1 MKIVYVNDAVAIWG
15 GLERLLVEKMN
26 LMVER
31 LGYEVH
37 LVTESQGS
45 HPFPYPLH
53 PNIIHTDLGVGLH
66 QKYRYHGLKRLVKT
80 IQLEYNYIT
89 RLRRLIRKLC
99 PDIVVLMRFEH
110 WEVYFAVGR
119 TPLVMECHSMCR
131 CNLYGGT
138 FLQHSWVN
146 LSKWLA
152 KRAAVVVTLTE
163 GDAKDWTY
171 YTHRVCVIPNI
182 VHQNTSGEYSDLS
195 SKSVIFA
202 GRISAQK
209 DVFALLRIWKL
220 VHDRHPDWVL
230 DIYGEG
236 EDEEQVRWEAEAM
249 NGNIVLHAPTGA
261 IMERFR
267 ESSMLVLTSEF
278 EPFGLVMPEAM
289 SCGLPVVAFD
299 CPFGPGAIITDGV
312 DGFLVRDRSI
322 TDFADRICLLIENRD
337 LRSRMGKAAA
347 LAARRYSADE
357 IIPRWKNLFE
367 RIV

>member
-1 MKIVYVNDAVAIWG
+1 M
-15 GLERLLVEKMN
+15 
-26 LMVER
+26 
-31 LGYEVH
+31 
-37 LVTESQGS
+37 
-45 HPFPYPLH
+45 
-53 PNIIHTDLGVGLH
+53 
-66 QKYRYHGLKRLVKT
+66 
-80 IQLEYNYIT
+80 
-89 RLRRLIRKLC
+89 
-99 PDIVVLMRFEH
+99 
-110 WEVYFAVGR
+110 
-119 TPLVMECHSMCR
+119 
-131 CNLYGGT
+131 
-138 FLQHSWVN
+138 
-146 LSKWLA
+146 
-152 KRAAVVVTLTE
+152 
-163 GDAKDWTY
+163 
-171 YTHRVCVIPNI
+171 
-182 VHQNTSGEYSDLS
+182 
-195 SKSVIFA
+195 
-202 GRISAQK
+202 
-209 DVFALLRIWKL
+209 
-220 VHDRHPDWVL
+220 HDRHPDWVL

-236 EDEEQVRWEAEAM
+236 EDEEQVRREAEAM

>member
-26 LMVER
+26 LMAER

-37 LVTESQGS
+37 LVTESQGR

-53 PNIIHTDLGVGLH
+53 PGIFHTDLGVGLH
-66 QKYRYHGLKRLVKT
+66 QKYQYHGLKRLVKT

-89 RLRRLIRKLC
+89 RMRKLIRELR

-171 YTHRVCVIPNI
+171 YTQRVCVIPNI

-209 DVFALLRIWKL
+209 DVFALLRIWEL
-220 VHDRHPDWVL
+220 VHGRHPDWVL

-236 EDEEQVRWEAEAM
+236 EDEEQVRREVEAM
-249 NGNIVLHAPTGA
+249 NANVILHAPTGA

-299 CPFGPGAIITDGV
+299 CPFGPGDIITDGV
-312 DGFLVRDRSI
+312 DGFLVRNRSI

-347 LAARRYSADE
+347 QAARRYSADE
-357 IIPRWKNLFE
+357 IIPRWKDLFE